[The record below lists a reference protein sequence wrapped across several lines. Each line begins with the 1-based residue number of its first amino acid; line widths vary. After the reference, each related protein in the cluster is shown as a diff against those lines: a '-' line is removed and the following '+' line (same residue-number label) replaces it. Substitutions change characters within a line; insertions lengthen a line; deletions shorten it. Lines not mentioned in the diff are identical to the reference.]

1 MNPGTLRQRL
11 DLPRTLPNLT
21 AGLISGVISVVIS
34 ISFAVLIFSGPL
46 ADRVGNGIGL
56 VLLGGTLISA
66 IVALMS
72 SLSITMAG
80 PQDSPAAILALTA
93 AALIG
98 TLAATATHETVY
110 VTVVA
115 AIALSSILT
124 GAFFLA
130 LGRFKLG
137 RLIRF
142 IPYPVIGGFL
152 AGTGWLLVQG
162 SLSVIINQPLTVA
175 TFSQLLQANLMIIWV
190 PAAVYAVT
198 LLIIL
203 RRYTQFWIMP
213 ALLLAGFV
221 TFYAWLMLTGT
232 SVAQAGARGL
242 LLGPFPQGGLWQPLT
257 PADLAKVDWLAI
269 AGQFDKLATV
279 LIIGAVS
286 LLLNASGIELAT
298 RRDLDL
304 NRELQAAGVANLAAG
319 LVGSPIGYHYLGD
332 TVLAQRVG
340 AQGRLAGLTAATV
353 CGVTL
358 LFGSSL
364 LAILPRP
371 VLGGLLL
378 FLGLSFLVEWVY
390 DAWFKLP
397 RLDYC
402 LVLLILFVVG
412 AVGFLEGVGVGI
424 LIAIVLFVVQYSR
437 INVVKHAFSGAIF
450 HSAVDRPLAQREQ
463 LRAQG
468 DQLYVLQLHGF
479 IFFGTSYSLLNQIR
493 QRLADTRL
501 PPLRFVALDFSRVSG
516 FDSSAMS
523 SFVRLKQLAEMN
535 QIRLVFTHL
544 SADMERQLTRT
555 VVVNDAVLRIFPT
568 LDYGLEWCEDQM
580 LEAEP
585 VTAEMPHS
593 VESQLAEILRT
604 AHDVERFMCYLDK
617 EEAPAAHVLIHQGAP
632 ADCIYFLA
640 TGSATAHFE
649 LPDNRTVRLRTMRCG
664 TVIGEVGLYQ
674 DSVRTASVITDQPSL
689 LYRLSAASIE
699 RMEHDDPDLAVA
711 LHHFI
716 ARLMAD
722 RLAENNYTLI
732 AVLD

>member
-1 MNPGTLRQRL
+1 MNLGTLRRRL
-11 DLPRTLPNLT
+11 DLPQTLPNLT
-21 AGLISGVISVVIS
+21 AGLISGVISVVVS

-46 ADRVGNGIGL
+46 ADRVGSGIGL
-56 VLLGGTLISA
+56 VLMGAALISA

-72 SLSITMAG
+72 SLPISMAG
-80 PQDSPAAILALTA
+80 PQDSPAAVLALTA

-98 TLAATATHETVY
+98 TMAATATHETMY

-115 AIALSSILT
+115 AIALSSLLA

-162 SLSVIINQPLTVA
+162 SLSVIINQQLTIV
-175 TFSQLLQANLMIIWV
+175 TFSQLLQADLMVIWV
-190 PAAVYAVT
+190 PALVYAVI
-198 LLIIL
+198 LLIVL
-203 RRYTQFWIMP
+203 RRYTHFWIMP

-232 SVAQAGARGL
+232 SVAQASARGL
-242 LLGPFPQGGLWQPLT
+242 LLGPFPQGALWQPLT
-257 PADLAKVDWLAI
+257 PADLAKVDWQAI

-279 LIIGAVS
+279 LIIGTVS
-286 LLLNASGIELAT
+286 LLLNASGIELAA
-298 RRDLDL
+298 RRDVDL

-319 LVGSPIGYHYLGD
+319 LVGSPMGYHYLGD

-340 AQGRLAGLTAATV
+340 AQGRFAGLTAAAV
-353 CGVTL
+353 CGVAL

-424 LIAIVLFVVQYSR
+424 LIAIALFVVQYGR
-437 INVVKHAFSGAIF
+437 INVVKHAFSGMIF
-450 HSAVDRPLAQREQ
+450 HSAVDRPLTQREQ

-468 DQLYVLQLHGF
+468 NQLYIMQLHGF
-479 IFFGTSYSLLNQIR
+479 IFFGTSHSLLDQIR
-493 QRLADTRL
+493 QRLADTRV
-501 PPLRFVALDFSRVSG
+501 PPVRFVALDFSRVSG

-544 SADMERQLTRT
+544 SADMERQLART
-555 VVVNDAVLRIFPT
+555 MAVNDAVLRIFST
-568 LDYGLEWCEDQM
+568 LDYGLEWCEDQI

-585 VTAEMPHS
+585 VSAEMPHT
-593 VESQLAEILRT
+593 VESQFAAIVG
-604 AHDVERFMCYLDK
+604 AAPAVERFMRYLDK
-617 EEAPAAHVLIHQGAP
+617 EEVPAAHVLIHQGTP

-640 TGSATAHFE
+640 AGSATAQFE

-674 DSVRTASVITDQPSL
+674 DSVRTASVIADQPSL

-699 RMEHDDPDLAVA
+699 QMEHDDPDLAVA